1 MVVASTSRVTLVDDV
16 ITAVEVTRNATDPTS
31 LGYQNRLIGGV
42 SKAVVGCHVGEVE
55 LDRIAG
61 SSTTPDGFNE
71 ALRQVR
77 TEAAE

>member
-1 MVVASTSRVTLVDDV
+1 M

-61 SSTTPDGFNE
+61 SGAADGFNE